1 MAILSPDTE
10 KLIADRLQ
18 QGGYKSADELVRV
31 AIETLDQMQTQE
43 IDPDTLDAIEE
54 AEAQYARG
62 EGRPWEEVREE
73 LRAKYVKE

>member
-1 MAILSPDTE
+1 MAILCPDTE
-10 KLIADRLQ
+10 KLIADRLR

-43 IDPDTLDAIEE
+43 VDSETLDAIEE

-62 EGRPWEEVREE
+62 EGRPWETVREE
-73 LRAKYVKE
+73 LRAKSS